1 METFRRPLA
10 HSSVPSGWRP
20 GSRTSIWPTGT
31 PSRRPAGGRRPRLP
45 TGRISI
51 WSQTGEM
58 PTRSKR
64 GLRSSKR
71 RRRPYLAAPLPRRSP
86 EPWRWIAAE
95 RNQRSSAAE
104 RARQRTSG
112 PLAPGPPGSSTS
124 FRRFMCRPFI
134 AAVLIAL
141 GAVPASAQSLAD
153 VARAEAARR
162 AAVTTPG
169 KLYTN
174 DSLKRDSEY
183 PTAGEP
189 APAAEQPAAPAADQ
203 AKAKDAAKPADAK
216 N

>member
-1 METFRRPLA
+1 
-10 HSSVPSGWRP
+10 
-20 GSRTSIWPTGT
+20 
-31 PSRRPAGGRRPRLP
+31 
-45 TGRISI
+45 
-51 WSQTGEM
+51 
-58 PTRSKR
+58 
-64 GLRSSKR
+64 
-71 RRRPYLAAPLPRRSP
+71 
-86 EPWRWIAAE
+86 
-95 RNQRSSAAE
+95 
-104 RARQRTSG
+104 
-112 PLAPGPPGSSTS
+112 
-124 FRRFMCRPFI
+124 MCRPFI

-216 N
+216 NDEAAWRKRIADERDALDRSRMFADALQSRINALTTDFANRDDPVQRQQIGDDRTKALAELDRVKKEIDQHVKSIADIQEEARKAGVPPGWVR